1 MLPEISMTELQML
14 DHITKDGKAVPE
26 HIAIIMDGNRRW
38 SRERG
43 KPFFAGHAAGADV
56 LREICK
62 ACIKAGVKILTVY
75 AFSVENWHRS
85 DIEVKLLLRLFK
97 RFAVKERE
105 SLLENKVKLNIIGN
119 LITLPLSLQKEL
131 CKTADM
137 TGDNKSLLLN
147 LAMNYGSRNE
157 ILQAV
162 KEIAIMVEEK
172 KISSEEVDCN
182 LISSLLYTGGMP
194 DPDLLIRTS
203 GELRLSNFLLWQM
216 AYTEFWFT
224 EKYWPDFRPFDLYTA
239 IGVYQDRNRRFGG
252 SGLEI

>member
-14 DHITKDGKAVPE
+14 DHIKMDKKAVPA

-38 SRERG
+38 AREKG
-43 KPFFAGHAAGADV
+43 KPFFAGHAVGADV

-62 ACIKAGVKILTVY
+62 ACIKAGVKILTIY

-105 SLLENKVKLNIIGN
+105 SLLENNVRLNIIGN
-119 LITLPLSLQKEL
+119 LMTLPSALQKEL
-131 CKTADM
+131 CKTASM

-147 LAMNYGSRNE
+147 LAINYSSRNE
-157 ILQAV
+157 IVGAV
-162 KEIAIMVEEK
+162 KEIARMVEEK
-172 KISSEEVDCN
+172 RISPDQITCD
-182 LISSLLYTGGMP
+182 LISGLLYTGGMP

-224 EKYWPDFRPFDLYTA
+224 DKYWPDFRPIDLYTA
-239 IGVYQDRNRRFGG
+239 ISAYQDRDRRFGG
-252 SGLEI
+252 SGPKV